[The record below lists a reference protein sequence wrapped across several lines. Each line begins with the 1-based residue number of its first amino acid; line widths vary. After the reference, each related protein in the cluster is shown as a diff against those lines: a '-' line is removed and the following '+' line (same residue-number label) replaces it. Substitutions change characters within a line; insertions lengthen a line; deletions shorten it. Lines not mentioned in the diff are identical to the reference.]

1 MAIVQAA
8 RLGDILVESKIITRD
23 QLKQALEIQASSRE
37 RLGAVLLANGWVN
50 EEQITYARSV
60 QMDVSYI
67 NLADADPDPFA
78 VALVPYEIAHHY
90 HILPLSLHESGEK
103 HEGRL
108 RVAMTN
114 PWDIEAIDLVQRLVK
129 MRIEPI
135 LASRPALLS
144 AVQSAYHG
152 AQGTAHQESMT
163 DSVAQ
168 GQLVLDADVD
178 MFDDIDV
185 DETMRQSDQAPVIK
199 FVNSLFSDAV
209 FRRASDI
216 HIEPQQRDFQI
227 RYRIDGMLQVIRTA
241 PRKFLAPSVS
251 RIKIMAEMDI
261 AERRLPLDGRIALKI
276 DNRNIDLRVSTLPTQ
291 YGERVVMR
299 ILDRS
304 ATFLKLEQLGFST
317 RNDTAFRRM
326 IERPTGMI
334 LVTGPTGSGKTTTLY
349 AALNAIKST
358 ATNIIT
364 CEDPIE
370 YKLEGV
376 NQSAVNERAGLT
388 FARQLRAVLRQDPDV
403 ILVGEIRDT
412 ETADIALR
420 AALTGH
426 LVLSTLHSNDAAGAF
441 HRLMDMGVP
450 AYLIGSTITGVVAQ
464 RLVPKLCPDCRR
476 IDNDADQIRL
486 MRQLGGYADDI
497 ELRCFERV
505 GCSACGH
512 TGTRGRIAVHEVLLV
527 NDEIRRLT
535 IEQAVTRKIRTS
547 ALESGMIPMIKDG
560 LDKVNA
566 GLCALDD
573 VLRKVDSIDED

>member
-1 MAIVQAA
+1 MALVQAA

-50 EEQITYARSV
+50 EEQITFARSV
-60 QMDVSYI
+60 QMDVSYV
-67 NLADADPDPFA
+67 NLNEADPDPFA
-78 VALVPYEIAHHY
+78 VALIPYEIAQHY
-90 HILPLSLHESGEK
+90 HVLPLSLHESGDA

-114 PWDIEAIDLVQRLVK
+114 PWDIEAIDLVQRQIR

-135 LASRPALLS
+135 LASRPALL
-144 AVQSAYHG
+144 AALQTAYHG
-152 AQGTAHQESMT
+152 AQGTAHAADME
-163 DSVAQ
+163 DSVVQA
-168 GQLVLDADVD
+168 GLILEHPVD
-178 MFDDIDV
+178 IFEDIDV

-227 RYRIDGMLQVIRTA
+227 RYRIDGQLQVIRTA

-276 DNRNIDLRVSTLPTQ
+276 DGRNIDLRVSTLPTQ

-317 RNDTAFRRM
+317 PNDTAFRRL
-326 IERPTGMI
+326 IEKPTGMI

-349 AALNAIKST
+349 AALNAIKSD

-370 YKLEGV
+370 YKLEGI
-376 NQSAVNERAGLT
+376 NQSAVNERSGLT
-388 FARQLRAVLRQDPDV
+388 FARQLRAVLRQDPDI
-403 ILVGEIRDT
+403 ILVGEVRDT
-412 ETADIALR
+412 ETAEIALR

-464 RLVPKLCPDCRR
+464 RLVPRLCPDCRR
-476 IDNDADQIRL
+476 IDDDPDQIRL
-486 MRQLGGYADDI
+486 MRQLGGYSEEDDI
-497 ELRCFERV
+497 RCYERV
-505 GCSACGH
+505 GCSSCNH
-512 TGTRGRIAVHEVLLV
+512 TGSKGRVAVHEVLLV

-535 IEQAVTRKIRTS
+535 IEQAVTRQIRTS
-547 ALESGMIPMIKDG
+547 ALESGMIPMIRDG
-560 LDKVNA
+560 LDKVSA

-573 VLRKVDSIDED
+573 VLRKVDSVDED